1 MTEIRA
7 RVETGMMGAAVGDV
21 VTLDATPLVL
31 AAVRD
36 GRLTV
41 LDQPAPELKG
51 EALDQALRE
60 RGLSLSGTADE
71 KRARLA
77 EHPRTTEV
85 PGLPAGGE
93 APGGTA
99 IPDPATVVTPAG
111 TPAGTP

>member
-7 RVETGMMGAAVGDV
+7 RVETGMMGANVGDV

-31 AAVRD
+31 AAIRD
-36 GRLTV
+36 GRLTP
-41 LDQPAPELKG
+41 LDGPAPELKG
-51 EALDQALRE
+51 EALDQALRA
-60 RGLSLSGTADE
+60 RDLPTSGTADE

-85 PGLPAGGE
+85 PGLDGAGE
-93 APGGTA
+93 APGGTPT
-99 IPDPATVVTPAG
+99 PDPATVVTPAG